1 MQRRRGKMI
10 QFDKTKSLQ
19 ELENEDWGKPNFNSR
34 LVQECHRLRRIPLK
48 DFKVEDLRILI
59 GQNIGLN
66 YLVPLAIEK
75 LEQNPLAEGN
85 YYSGD
90 LLVNVLRV
98 EPKFWSTFPTLT
110 AKVIQITDEA
120 FEIHSIIKIEF
131 KSIREAYNFF
141 LRASASLR

>member
-1 MQRRRGKMI
+1 MI

-19 ELENEDWGKPNFNSR
+19 ELENEDWGNPDFNSR

-48 DFKVEDLRILI
+48 DLNVEDLRILI

-75 LEQNPLAEGN
+75 LEQNPLAERN
-85 YYSGD
+85 HYSGD
-90 LLVNVLRV
+90 WLVNVLRV
-98 EPKFWSTFPTLT
+98 EPKFWSKFPTLK

-120 FEIHSIIKIEF
+120 FEIHSITKIEF
-131 KSIREAYNFF
+131 ESIREAYNFF

>member
-1 MQRRRGKMI
+1 MI

-48 DFKVEDLRILI
+48 DFNVEDLRTLI

-66 YLVPLAIEK
+66 YVVPLAIEK

-98 EPKFWSTFPTLT
+98 EPKFWSKFPTLK
-110 AKVIQITDEA
+110 AQVIQITDKA
-120 FEIHSIIKIEF
+120 FELYSITRIEF
-131 KSIREAYNFF
+131 ESIREAYSFF

>member
-1 MQRRRGKMI
+1 MI

-34 LVQECHRLRRIPLK
+34 LVQECHRLRRIPLE
-48 DFKVEDLRILI
+48 DFNVEDLRTLI

-66 YLVPLAIEK
+66 YVVPLAIEK

-98 EPKFWSTFPTLT
+98 EPKFWSKFPTLK
-110 AKVIQITDEA
+110 AQVIQITDKA
-120 FEIHSIIKIEF
+120 FELYSITRIEF
-131 KSIREAYNFF
+131 ESIREAYSFF